1 MAGIVGLALVT
12 LVKGTVLD
20 HSTSVTLVGRLG
32 VVATTVFAVAT
43 LFCIYR
49 TFVSASWVAAVL
61 ATVLYGPAAVW
72 AWLVFVEGSVPSTH
86 FTTAG
91 FIVSAAIS
99 VVLLSRGLSE
109 ARWAEVFGGLA
120 AADLVFSVM
129 PFRGDEPQE
138 SLVFVALLVAL
149 AGATGLYGLLVDV
162 ELSAYESLDEI
173 QQSNEV
179 LVREN
184 KRNNE
189 LLHDL
194 RSGLLSIEAAAL
206 SSGSGLSAPVS
217 SEAARLRRLTA
228 VHRDGPPSFDL
239 VPGVRDLVASKE
251 AAGAVLALSVPSRVE
266 VTGDESEVLAIVENL
281 IANAQRHGRSPVEI
295 QVECANGT
303 VELSVADSGGGI
315 DESVR
320 DRVFE
325 RGVTTDPEGAGL
337 GLARARELAE
347 RNNGR
352 LVLDAGSSSKT
363 RFVLALETSVA
374 MQE

>member
-228 VHRDGPPSFDL
+228 VYRDGPPSFDL

-325 RGVTTDPEGAGL
+325 RGVTTDPEG
-337 GLARARELAE
+337 
-347 RNNGR
+347 
-352 LVLDAGSSSKT
+352 
-363 RFVLALETSVA
+363 
-374 MQE
+374 